1 MKNNYYSAI
10 GSDFTVPRRYCCNAT
25 ASCAFTPLEKEKLIS
40 KSEEARMNMSQY
52 ILALSEQKKIIV
64 ADGLPELCRQIIK
77 IGTNVNQ
84 IALVANT
91 NKSVSDKQLD
101 IVNLNLIKIQEL
113 LGDLIDCIQNS
124 KDNIKV

>member
-1 MKNNYYSAI
+1 MSRSK
-10 GSDFTVPRRYCCNAT
+10 DTRVCLRMT
-25 ASCAFTPLEKEKLIS
+25 HLEKEKLIN

-101 IVNLNLIKIQEL
+101 IINLNLIKIQKL

>member
-1 MKNNYYSAI
+1 MSRSK
-10 GSDFTVPRRYCCNAT
+10 DTRVCLRMT
-25 ASCAFTPLEKEKLIS
+25 HLEKEKLIN

-101 IVNLNLIKIQEL
+101 IVNLNLIKIQKL

-124 KDNIKV
+124 NDNIKV

>member
-1 MKNNYYSAI
+1 MIYLEELKTKRLEI
-10 GSDFTVPRRYCCNAT
+10 RL
-25 ASCAFTPLEKEKLIS
+25 TPLEKEKLIS